1 MSRCK
6 RKATGWG
13 LVWSIGRPESG
24 SGNAQMRE
32 IDGNG
37 RKWHHSNDFPGPMI
51 WDYIFWRNH
60 LGPGWSRPWARDK
73 TSLVRGFQEHPFVR
87 QKLLEYVQYLVR
99 EFDVD
104 AFRLDTA
111 IYMPKEFLSFGAGL
125 VWFTCL
131 KITPGV
137 ATRGMSKMFQR
148 VFNFPPRKELQDAA
162 GVDILGETTVNN
174 ISFLP

>member
-1 MSRCK
+1 M
-6 RKATGWG
+6 
-13 LVWSIGRPESG
+13 
-24 SGNAQMRE
+24 
-32 IDGNG
+32 
-37 RKWHHSNDFPGPMI
+37 
-51 WDYIFWRNH
+51 
-60 LGPGWSRPWARDK
+60 
-73 TSLVRGFQEHPFVR
+73 R
-87 QKLLEYVQYLVR
+87 QKLLEYVQYLVK

-111 IYMPKEFLSFGAGL
+111 IYMPKEFLSFGDR
-125 VWFTCL
+125 VFTCL

-148 VFNFPPRKELQDAA
+148 VFNFLPRKELQDAA